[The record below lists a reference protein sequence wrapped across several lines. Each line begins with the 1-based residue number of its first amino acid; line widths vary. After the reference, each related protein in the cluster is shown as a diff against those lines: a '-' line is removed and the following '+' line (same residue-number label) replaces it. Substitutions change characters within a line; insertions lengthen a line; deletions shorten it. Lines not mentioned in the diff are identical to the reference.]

1 MENGHTDSGGL
12 LANCGEGGGFSF
24 VFGFVVCYIYSV
36 EHIFYAG
43 NQIYYGKFIE
53 KSWLCAC
60 GIQILRKRAWNPYRL
75 KS

>member
-36 EHIFYAG
+36 ALFRNESRDQTYL
-43 NQIYYGKFIE
+43 
-53 KSWLCAC
+53 LCW
-60 GIQILRKRAWNPYRL
+60 QSNLLW
-75 KS
+75 